1 MTFDH
6 KMIKAHPSVLS
17 VAAVAILAVAIATLL
32 EIGIAL
38 PPSASMYTVYGIFL
52 TGVLA
57 PFLFRHPTRIK
68 YGIYFGLIV
77 CLVIL
82 YFVPWNTRKPFLRD
96 LDKVQ
101 IGMTVDQVENIM
113 GRYITGT
120 GWPVMP
126 GASSPTGQ
134 LIDVASGI
142 TLATSNSPSG
152 EILIR
157 DSITYRHSNDG
168 AFNSDWGVVRFSN
181 GFVVAKEF
189 MPD

>member
-1 MTFDH
+1 M
-6 KMIKAHPSVLS
+6 KNIHPSVLT
-17 VAAVAILAVAIATLL
+17 VAVVSLLATAIAALL
-32 EIGIAL
+32 EIGAAICA
-38 PPSASMYTVYGIFL
+38 SAAMFMIYGLFW

-68 YGIYFGLIV
+68 YGIYVGLII

-82 YFVPWNTRKPFLRD
+82 YLVPWNTRKPFLRD
-96 LDKVQ
+96 LEKVQ
-101 IGMTVDQVENIM
+101 IGMTVDQVEVIM
-113 GRYITGT
+113 GRYMTGT

-126 GASSPTGQ
+126 GAASPTGQ
-134 LIDVASGI
+134 LIDASSGL
-142 TLATSNSPSG
+142 TMATSNSPSG
-152 EILIR
+152 EMVIR

>member
-1 MTFDH
+1 
-6 KMIKAHPSVLS
+6 
-17 VAAVAILAVAIATLL
+17 
-32 EIGIAL
+32 
-38 PPSASMYTVYGIFL
+38 
-52 TGVLA
+52 
-57 PFLFRHPTRIK
+57 
-68 YGIYFGLIV
+68 
-77 CLVIL
+77 
-82 YFVPWNTRKPFLRD
+82 
-96 LDKVQ
+96 
-101 IGMTVDQVENIM
+101 MTVDQVENIM